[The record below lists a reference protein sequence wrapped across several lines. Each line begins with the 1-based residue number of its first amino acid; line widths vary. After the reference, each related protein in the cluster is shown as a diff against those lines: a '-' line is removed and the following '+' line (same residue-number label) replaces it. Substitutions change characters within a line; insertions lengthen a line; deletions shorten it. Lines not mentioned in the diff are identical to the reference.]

1 LFASLQKHTREAIPV
16 NLCTYIHV
24 RQTLEKERKEFSVRV
39 SMVELYN
46 EELRDLLAVDDSKK
60 LRLQNDKKVGAFVFA
75 RP

>member
-1 LFASLQKHTREAIPV
+1 LPSILYV
-16 NLCTYIHV
+16 HV
-24 RQTLEKERKEFSVRV
+24 HQTLEKERKEFSVRV

-60 LRLQNDKKVGAFVFA
+60 LRLQNDKKVGAFLSEKVGAFLFA